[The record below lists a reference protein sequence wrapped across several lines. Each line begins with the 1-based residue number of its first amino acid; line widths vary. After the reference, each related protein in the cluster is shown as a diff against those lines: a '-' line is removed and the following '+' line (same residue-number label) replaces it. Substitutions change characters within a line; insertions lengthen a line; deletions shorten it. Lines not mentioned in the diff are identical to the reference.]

1 MGVHS
6 IFRKHILPFF
16 VFSKGERNGI
26 FFLLVLLNL
35 VWVIPFCLPG
45 KSISLPADEL
55 AMIDSARSAWVMD
68 ERQEASPYRVT
79 ETSDGKD
86 AAFPGMPAKPAL
98 RKIYEPFDPNTASDE
113 TWAATGI
120 PSRTVQ
126 TIKRYLEKGGR
137 FRLPDDLKKIYGLSE
152 RDFLAIR
159 PWIRIHSEGGS
170 VENPGSRPGRVD
182 IRQKHQGRWP
192 VRYDLTNEPAY
203 KRIAENSVARRRE
216 TRTLDINQAD
226 STDWES
232 LPGIGPTLSRRI
244 VQFRSGLGGFT
255 SVAQVGEVYGLPD
268 SVFRKIAPG
277 LRLEAAA
284 KPVMID
290 INRAT
295 MEALEKH
302 PYISRKL
309 AGLIVAYRKNH
320 GPFSAAEDLLAIPLV
335 DETLLNRLGPYLYF
349 D

>member
-16 VFSKGERNGI
+16 IFSKGERNGI
-26 FFLLVLLNL
+26 VFLLVLLNL
-35 VWVIPFCLPG
+35 VWVIPLCLPG

-55 AMIDSARSAWVMD
+55 AMIDSARSTWTMD
-68 ERQEASPYRVT
+68 ERRESSRYRVT
-79 ETSDGKD
+79 ESSAGKD

-137 FRLPDDLKKIYGLSE
+137 FRLPDDLKKMYGLSE

-159 PWIRIHSEGGS
+159 PWIRIHPTGGS
-170 VENPGSRPGRVD
+170 AENRGSRPGHVD
-182 IRQKHQGRWP
+182 IRDRNRGRWP
-192 VRYDLTNEPAY
+192 ARYDLTNEPAY
-203 KRIAENSVARRRE
+203 KRIAENSAARRKE
-216 TRTLDINQAD
+216 AKSLDINQAD
-226 STDWES
+226 SADWES

-268 SVFRKIAPG
+268 SVFRNIAPR
-277 LRLEAAA
+277 LRMEGTA

-290 INRAT
+290 INQAT
-295 MEALEKH
+295 LETLEKH

-309 AGLIVAYRKNH
+309 AGLIIAYRKNH
-320 GPFSAAEDLLAIPLV
+320 GPFATVEDLLAIPLV
-335 DETLLNRLGPYLYF
+335 DEALLNRLGPYLRF